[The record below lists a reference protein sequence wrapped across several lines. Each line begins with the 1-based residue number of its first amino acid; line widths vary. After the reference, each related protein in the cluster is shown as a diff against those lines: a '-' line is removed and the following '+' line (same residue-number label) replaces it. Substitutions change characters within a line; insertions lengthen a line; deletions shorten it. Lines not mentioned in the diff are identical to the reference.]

1 MTSKRFAAYD
11 IRLPSTEDSSG
22 VARRFLREE
31 LGTMDADGAGA
42 IAELL
47 ISELVS
53 NVVRHVGS
61 PMTVRVSRSGS
72 AMRVEVDDESHD
84 APVVIH
90 PGDAVQS
97 GRGLLLVDA
106 LATDWGSFERETGKT
121 VWFVLDVERA
131 PAA

>member
-1 MTSKRFAAYD
+1 MASKPVAAYD
-11 IRLPSTEDSSG
+11 IRLPSTEESSR

-31 LGTMDADGAGA
+31 LGTMEADGAGA

-61 PMTVRVSRSGS
+61 AMTVRLSRCGS
-72 AMRVEVDDESHD
+72 VMRVEVDDESHD
-84 APVVIH
+84 VPVIVH
-90 PGDAVQS
+90 PGEASQS

-106 LATDWGSFERETGKT
+106 LATDWGSFAREAGKT
-121 VWFVLDVERA
+121 VWFVLDTERA
-131 PAA
+131 SAA